1 MKAMDKL
8 IAKID
13 KKLERFDPIWQ
24 AEHGTGGQRT
34 RYYDKTGVAKWRE
47 WRGVKDTLYD
57 YTQWLNNLSSMVQM
71 VASAPVSCLKG
82 FWEYRWM
89 GSYLGTFMFID
100 RLFEGYRGYELR
112 TAHTNMHAIV
122 QSLTKRIALVLSND
136 KRLGGGPRSDDFIPF
151 DEVLPPLFLTGFKG
165 LIPFPL
171 QTLPEFIICDVDQHI
186 EPYYIDVAE
195 SYGLPADV
203 CSRCAAETGVAIDDA
218 FPIIGKAF
226 LTTNMPCNASECTS
240 MIQRRR
246 VALPDFPVTL
256 AMIHNEPGAHPYSTQ
271 MLKDAIAFVEKEYG
285 IKYDW
290 DELFKYARL
299 MNEQNTIELE
309 KWDYFKTPYSALVG
323 IAETLYRLYSW
334 ASVNGTDPYF
344 NKVDRRV
351 IEIMRR
357 AYEEK
362 YQPFG
367 GKTRHRAFLW
377 GPSAVY
383 YTDFP
388 TWAQNCWG
396 INIVLNMDSTMGHNM
411 IDTED
416 PNQAIQDLAL
426 FSEKATMRHH
436 AVGGWENVN
445 AVWEWAKNFDCD
457 MVLFNDNIACKGMLG
472 VHALMEEQARELG
485 FHFIFVEHD
494 LEDCRTVSRQDMRNC
509 VNKYMSVVLNEKPL
523 DPTIVEF
530 DDSMAY

>member
-136 KRLGGGPRSDDFIPF
+136 KRLGGGPRSDDFLPF
-151 DEVLPPLFLTGFKG
+151 DEVLPPLFLTGFKE

-195 SYGLPADV
+195 SFGLAADV

-309 KWDYFKTPYSALVG
+309 KWDYFKTP
-323 IAETLYRLYSW
+323 
-334 ASVNGTDPYF
+334 
-344 NKVDRRV
+344 
-351 IEIMRR
+351 
-357 AYEEK
+357 
-362 YQPFG
+362 
-367 GKTRHRAFLW
+367 
-377 GPSAVY
+377 
-383 YTDFP
+383 
-388 TWAQNCWG
+388 
-396 INIVLNMDSTMGHNM
+396 
-411 IDTED
+411 
-416 PNQAIQDLAL
+416 
-426 FSEKATMRHH
+426 
-436 AVGGWENVN
+436 
-445 AVWEWAKNFDCD
+445 
-457 MVLFNDNIACKGMLG
+457 
-472 VHALMEEQARELG
+472 
-485 FHFIFVEHD
+485 
-494 LEDCRTVSRQDMRNC
+494 
-509 VNKYMSVVLNEKPL
+509 
-523 DPTIVEF
+523 
-530 DDSMAY
+530 